1 MNKLLCYFAET
12 GKGRRSLETPVLGV
26 PKAVK
31 DPRFLQF
38 KADFTVPSDFGK
50 PGAILV
56 TNLLSTEICLS
67 EIIIRD
73 SGETILFPGNTWIH
87 SRNDNPQARII
98 FRNQVRNLLLFI
110 IES

>member
-1 MNKLLCYFAET
+1 M
-12 GKGRRSLETPVLGV
+12 LGL

-31 DPRFLQF
+31 DPRYLEFT
-38 KADFTVPSDFGK
+38 ADFTVPSNFGK

-73 SGETILFPGNTWIH
+73 SGDTILFPGNTWIH

-98 FRNQVRNLLLFI
+98 FRSQVRNLLHLFHH
-110 IES
+110 